1 MQGNGRRPLAS
12 LPLALGGIV
21 AGHAL
26 AYALAYPIRVV
37 RDAHLEQTGH
47 DGFSVLLLAGLLAS
61 GAAILSLG
69 IRSIR
74 RAPASPGAWAL
85 LCLQVPAFALLEL
98 AERGFDASAFA
109 RDPAVVLGLLLQVVL
124 AVVIAALARG
134 AVAVGRLF
142 ATPPPRPAR
151 GRRTIMLPR
160 LAEPKTPDPI
170 AIGLRR
176 APPAPSS
183 V

>member
-37 RDAHLEQTGH
+37 RARADRPRR
-47 DGFSVLLLAGLLAS
+47 LLGPAARRALAS

-85 LCLQVPAFALLEL
+85 LCQQVPAFALLEL
-98 AERGFDASAFA
+98 AERGFDASVA
-109 RDPAVVLGLLLQVVL
+109 RDPAVVLGLWCSR
-124 AVVIAALARG
+124 VIAALARG

-142 ATPPPRPAR
+142 ATPLPRPAR

-160 LAEPKTPDPI
+160 LAEPKTPAI